1 VIFVNFETRIKN
13 LSEIVAKLEKGD
25 LTLDE
30 AMELFEDGIKITKE
44 CTKMLDE
51 AEQKVAQLIRELDG
65 SVSEIPF
72 IRQD

>member
-1 VIFVNFETRIKN
+1 MNFETRIKN

>member
-1 VIFVNFETRIKN
+1 MIFVNFETRIKN